1 MKYKNGEEFLNKLY
15 KEMYI
20 SNEVMHKADPSDTPE
35 EKIRKYISR
44 LEHAHE
50 LSKKSEHSLKT
61 LKKFYYDKYLI
72 KKLPESYINLQKKIA
87 REEGYGDI
95 YVSDE
100 TKEKML
106 NQVREDQKSTLDLW
120 IDYFISEDAMYP
132 TWFKVYA
139 FKGMLGLSTFDKE
152 KQEFGKRTD
161 KTTTPFID
169 LNMEA
174 LSKVYDILKSEVG
187 ENNLTDEEREILS
200 NGESFK
206 KLYTYY
212 LINLDSKI
220 MNNDETEGIWI
231 KYDMGSDYMPLWES
245 LQGKNTGWCTAGKET
260 AKTQLSGGD
269 FYVYYTK
276 DENGEYKNP
285 RIAIRMNGENE
296 IGEIRGTSKNQN
308 LEPNMEPILNKKLEE
323 FTDKDKYK
331 KKVHDMKRLTLIEE
345 KQKNNQELT
354 LDDLKFLYEVD
365 SRIEGFGYQKDPRIK
380 EIISKRDKRK
390 DIVFAYG
397 VNEDEIAFSK
407 EEWEENKDRIK
418 VYYGNLDLSNLTS
431 DEGLVLPDI
440 INGSLDLRGL
450 TTAKGLVLPDTINGD
465 LDLRGLTSVKNVK
478 LPTAVNG
485 NLNLGNL
492 TSVEGLILPTTVNG
506 NLDLPRL
513 TNAEGLVLP
522 DTINGYIDLRN
533 LTSAKGLVLPNTLNG
548 DLYLTSLKSA
558 EGLKFPNT
566 INGFLDLGSLTS
578 AKNVKFPNTINGFL
592 DLGSLT
598 SAKGLELPNI
608 ITEYLD
614 LGSLTSAE
622 GLVLPNTIN
631 EHLNLRNLT
640 SAKGLVLPNT
650 INGSLDLSSLTSAE
664 GLALPDTI
672 NGYLDLSSLT
682 SAEGLVLPNTI
693 GGSLSLSGL
702 TSAKGLVLPD
712 IINGSLYLTSLT
724 SAEGLVL
731 PDTINEGLDLGSLTS
746 AKGLVLPDTI
756 NGNLDLGSL
765 TSAEGLV
772 LPDTINGDLDLRG
785 LTSAKG
791 LVLPDTINGNLDLRG
806 LTSAKGL
813 VLPDTISG
821 SLHLTSLTS
830 AKGLRL
836 SNIIYGGLYLEGL
849 TSVEGLVL
857 PISLFGRVHSKI
869 TIPETC
875 FIPDEEYYKYI
886 NEEKNSYD
894 NCSVKKYKMML

>member
-15 KEMYI
+15 REMYI
-20 SNEVMHKADPSDTPE
+20 SNEVMHKASPSDAPE

-50 LSKKSEHSLKT
+50 LSKKSEHSLEL

-72 KKLPESYINLQKKIA
+72 KKLPESYINLQNKIA
-87 REEGYGDI
+87 REKGYGDI

-100 TKEKML
+100 TKENKL

-139 FKGMLGLSTFDKE
+139 FKGMIGLSTFDKK

-260 AKTQLSGGD
+260 AKTQLNGGD

-276 DENGEYKNP
+276 DENNEYKNP
-285 RIAIRMNGENE
+285 RIAIRMDGTNK
-296 IGEIRGTSKNQN
+296 IGEVRGTSKNQN
-308 LEPNMEPILNKKLEE
+308 LESNMEPILDKKLEE
-323 FTDKDKYK
+323 FPDRYKYK
-331 KKVHDMKRLTLIEE
+331 KKVHDMKLLTLIEE
-345 KQKNNQELT
+345 KHKNNQELT
-354 LDDLKFLYEVD
+354 LDDLNFLYEVD
-365 SRIEGFGYQKDPRIK
+365 SEIEGFGYEKDPRIE

-390 DIVFAYG
+390 NFAFAYG
-397 VNEDEIAFSK
+397 VNEDEIAFSQ

-418 VYYGNLDLSNLTS
+418 VYYGVLNLNSLTS
-431 DEGLVLPDI
+431 AEGLVLPDI
-440 INGSLDLRGL
+440 INGSL
-450 TTAKGLVLPDTINGD
+450 
-465 LDLRGLTSVKNVK
+465 
-478 LPTAVNG
+478 
-485 NLNLGNL
+485 
-492 TSVEGLILPTTVNG
+492 
-506 NLDLPRL
+506 
-513 TNAEGLVLP
+513 
-522 DTINGYIDLRN
+522 
-533 LTSAKGLVLPNTLNG
+533 
-548 DLYLTSLKSA
+548 
-558 EGLKFPNT
+558 
-566 INGFLDLGSLTS
+566 
-578 AKNVKFPNTINGFL
+578 
-592 DLGSLT
+592 
-598 SAKGLELPNI
+598 
-608 ITEYLD
+608 YLD
-614 LGSLTSAE
+614 SLTSAE
-622 GLVLPNTIN
+622 GLVLPNT
-631 EHLNLRNLT
+631 
-640 SAKGLVLPNT
+640 V
-650 INGSLDLSSLTSAE
+650 NGD
-664 GLALPDTI
+664 
-672 NGYLDLSSLT
+672 LDLSSLT

-693 GGSLSLSGL
+693 NGDLYLSSLTSAKDLKFPDIINGYLDLSSL
-702 TSAKGLVLPD
+702 TSAKGLVLPNT
-712 IINGSLYLTSLT
+712 INGHLDLNSLT

-731 PDTINEGLDLGSLTS
+731 PNTINGSLYLGSLTS
-746 AKGLVLPDTI
+746 AEGLELPDTI
-756 NGNLDLGSL
+756 NGNLYLGSLTSAEGLELPNTIGGDLYLSSL

-772 LPDTINGDLDLRG
+772 LPNTVNGDLYL
-785 LTSAKG
+785 S
-791 LVLPDTINGNLDLRG
+791 
-806 LTSAKGL
+806 
-813 VLPDTISG
+813 
-821 SLHLTSLTS
+821 SLTS
-830 AKGLRL
+830 A
-836 SNIIYGGLYLEGL
+836 
-849 TSVEGLVL
+849 EGLVL
-857 PISLFGRVHSKI
+857 PNTLNGKLYLYSLTSAEGLILPISLFDRVHSNI

-875 FIPDEEYYKYI
+875 FIPDEEYYKYK

>member
-15 KEMYI
+15 REMYI
-20 SNEVMHKADPSDTPE
+20 SNEVMHKADPSDAPE

-50 LSKKSEHSLKT
+50 LSKKSEHSLEL

-72 KKLPESYINLQKKIA
+72 KELPESYINLQKKIA

-100 TKEKML
+100 TKENML

-152 KQEFGKRTD
+152 KQEFGKRTA
-161 KTTTPFID
+161 KTTAPFID

-174 LSKVYDILKSEVG
+174 LSKVYDILKSEIG

-206 KLYTYY
+206 KLYIYY

-260 AKTQLSGGD
+260 AKNQLMCGD

-285 RIAIRMNGENE
+285 RIAIRMDGENE

-323 FTDKDKYK
+323 FPDKDKYK
-331 KKVHDMKRLTLIEE
+331 KKVHDMKRLTLTEE

-397 VNEDEIAFSK
+397 VNEDEVAFSK

-431 DEGLVLPDI
+431 AEGLVLPDI
-440 INGSLDLRGL
+440 ING
-450 TTAKGLVLPDTINGD
+450 
-465 LDLRGLTSVKNVK
+465 
-478 LPTAVNG
+478 
-485 NLNLGNL
+485 
-492 TSVEGLILPTTVNG
+492 
-506 NLDLPRL
+506 NLDLS
-513 TNAEGLVLP
+513 N
-522 DTINGYIDLRN
+522 
-533 LTSAKGLVLPNTLNG
+533 
-548 DLYLTSLKSA
+548 
-558 EGLKFPNT
+558 
-566 INGFLDLGSLTS
+566 
-578 AKNVKFPNTINGFL
+578 
-592 DLGSLT
+592 
-598 SAKGLELPNI
+598 
-608 ITEYLD
+608 
-614 LGSLTSAE
+614 LTSAE

-631 EHLNLRNLT
+631 GDLYLNSLI
-640 SAKGLVLPNT
+640 SAEGLVLPNT
-650 INGSLDLSSLTSAE
+650 LNGDLDLRSLTSTE
-664 GLALPDTI
+664 GLVLPNTV
-672 NGYLDLSSLT
+672 NGDLDLRSLT
-682 SAEGLVLPNTI
+682 SAEGLVLPN
-693 GGSLSLSGL
+693 
-702 TSAKGLVLPD
+702 
-712 IINGSLYLTSLT
+712 IINGSLYLKSLI
-724 SAEGLVL
+724 SAEC
-731 PDTINEGLDLGSLTS
+731 
-746 AKGLVLPDTI
+746 
-756 NGNLDLGSL
+756 
-765 TSAEGLV
+765 
-772 LPDTINGDLDLRG
+772 
-785 LTSAKG
+785 
-791 LVLPDTINGNLDLRG
+791 
-806 LTSAKGL
+806 
-813 VLPDTISG
+813 
-821 SLHLTSLTS
+821 
-830 AKGLRL
+830 
-836 SNIIYGGLYLEGL
+836 
-849 TSVEGLVL
+849 LVL
-857 PISLFGRVHSKI
+857 PISLFDRVYSNI

>member
-1 MKYKNGEEFLNKLY
+1 MKYKSGEEFLNKLY
-15 KEMYI
+15 REMYI
-20 SNEVMHKADPSDTPE
+20 SNEVMHKADPSDAPE
-35 EKIRKYISR
+35 ERIRKYISR

-50 LSKKSEHSLKT
+50 LSKKSEHSLKI

-72 KKLPESYINLQKKIA
+72 KELPESYINLQNKIA

-100 TKEKML
+100 TIETML
-106 NQVREDQKSTLDLW
+106 NQVREDQKSILDLW
-120 IDYFISEDAMYP
+120 IDYFMSEDAMYP

-139 FKGMLGLSTFDKE
+139 FKGMIGLSTFDKE

-174 LSKVYDILKSEVG
+174 LSKVYDILKSEIG
-187 ENNLTDEEREILS
+187 EDNLTNEEREILS
-200 NGESFK
+200 NGEGFK

-231 KYDMGSDYMPLWES
+231 KYDMGSDYISLWES

-260 AKTQLSGGD
+260 AKTQLAGGD

-323 FTDKDKYK
+323 FPDKDKYK
-331 KKVHDMKRLTLIEE
+331 KKVHDMKRLTLTEE

-397 VNEDEIAFSK
+397 VNEDEVAFSK

-431 DEGLVLPDI
+431 AEGLVLPDI
-440 INGSLDLRGL
+440 INGSLDLS
-450 TTAKGLVLPDTINGD
+450 
-465 LDLRGLTSVKNVK
+465 GLTS
-478 LPTAVNG
+478 
-485 NLNLGNL
+485 
-492 TSVEGLILPTTVNG
+492 
-506 NLDLPRL
+506 
-513 TNAEGLVLP
+513 AEGLELP
-522 DTINGYIDLRN
+522 NTIGEDLYLN
-533 LTSAKGLVLPNTLNG
+533 SLTSAEGLVLPNTLNG
-548 DLYLTSLKSA
+548 NLYLH
-558 EGLKFPNT
+558 
-566 INGFLDLGSLTS
+566 
-578 AKNVKFPNTINGFL
+578 
-592 DLGSLT
+592 
-598 SAKGLELPNI
+598 
-608 ITEYLD
+608 
-614 LGSLTSAE
+614 SLTSAE

-631 EHLNLRNLT
+631 GDLYLR
-640 SAKGLVLPNT
+640 
-650 INGSLDLSSLTSAE
+650 
-664 GLALPDTI
+664 
-672 NGYLDLSSLT
+672 SLT

-693 GGSLSLSGL
+693 
-702 TSAKGLVLPD
+702 
-712 IINGSLYLTSLT
+712 NGDLYLNSLI

-731 PDTINEGLDLGSLTS
+731 PNTL
-746 AKGLVLPDTI
+746 
-756 NGNLDLGSL
+756 
-765 TSAEGLV
+765 
-772 LPDTINGDLDLRG
+772 NGDLDLRS
-785 LTSAKG
+785 LTSTEG
-791 LVLPDTINGNLDLRG
+791 LVLPNTVNGDLDLR
-806 LTSAKGL
+806 
-813 VLPDTISG
+813 
-821 SLHLTSLTS
+821 SLTS
-830 AKGLRL
+830 AECLELPNRITG
-836 SNIIYGGLYLEGL
+836 ILYLKSLISAEC
-849 TSVEGLVL
+849 LVL
-857 PISLFGRVHSKI
+857 PISLFDRVYSNI

>member
-1 MKYKNGEEFLNKLY
+1 MKYKSGEEFLNKLY
-15 KEMYI
+15 REMYI
-20 SNEVMHKADPSDTPE
+20 SNEVMHKADPSDAPE
-35 EKIRKYISR
+35 ERIRKYISR

-50 LSKKSEHSLKT
+50 LSKKSEHSLKI

-72 KKLPESYINLQKKIA
+72 KELPESYINLQNKIA

-100 TKEKML
+100 TIETML
-106 NQVREDQKSTLDLW
+106 NQVREDQKSILDLW
-120 IDYFISEDAMYP
+120 IDYFMSEDAMYP
-132 TWFKVYA
+132 IWFKVYA
-139 FKGMLGLSTFDKE
+139 FKGMIGLSTFDKE

-174 LSKVYDILKSEVG
+174 LSKVYDILKSEIG
-187 ENNLTDEEREILS
+187 EDNLTDEEREILS
-200 NGESFK
+200 NGEGFK

-212 LINLDSKI
+212 LTNLDSKI

-231 KYDMGSDYMPLWES
+231 KYDMGSDYISLWES

-260 AKTQLSGGD
+260 AKTQLAGGD

-323 FTDKDKYK
+323 FPDKDKYK

-431 DEGLVLPDI
+431 AEGLVLPDI
-440 INGSLDLRGL
+440 INGS
-450 TTAKGLVLPDTINGD
+450 

-522 DTINGYIDLRN
+522 NTINGYIDLRN

-548 DLYLTSLKSA
+548 DLYLTSLTSA

-578 AKNVKFPNTINGFL
+578 VKDVKFPNRINGFL

-622 GLVLPNTIN
+622 GLVLPNTI
-631 EHLNLRNLT
+631 
-640 SAKGLVLPNT
+640 
-650 INGSLDLSSLTSAE
+650 
-664 GLALPDTI
+664 
-672 NGYLDLSSLT
+672 
-682 SAEGLVLPNTI
+682 

-702 TSAKGLVLPD
+702 KSAKGLVLPD

-746 AKGLVLPDTI
+746 A
-756 NGNLDLGSL
+756 
-765 TSAEGLV
+765 EGLV
-772 LPDTINGDLDLRG
+772 LPNIIGGSLNLRN

-836 SNIIYGGLYLEGL
+836 SNIIYGDLYLEGL

-857 PISLFGRVHSKI
+857 PISLFNRVHSKI

>member
-20 SNEVMHKADPSDTPE
+20 SNEVMHKADPSDAPE

-50 LSKKSEHSLKT
+50 LSKKSEHSLKI

-72 KKLPESYINLQKKIA
+72 KKLPESYINLQNKIA

-100 TKEKML
+100 TIETML
-106 NQVREDQKSTLDLW
+106 NQVREDQKSILDLW
-120 IDYFISEDAMYP
+120 IDYFMSEDAMYP

-139 FKGMLGLSTFDKE
+139 FKGMIGLSTFDKE

-174 LSKVYDILKSEVG
+174 LSKVYDILKSEIG
-187 ENNLTDEEREILS
+187 EDNLTDEEREILS
-200 NGESFK
+200 NGEGFK

-212 LINLDSKI
+212 LTNLDSKI

-260 AKTQLSGGD
+260 AKTQLSGRD

-622 GLVLPNTIN
+622 GLVLPNTI
-631 EHLNLRNLT
+631 
-640 SAKGLVLPNT
+640 
-650 INGSLDLSSLTSAE
+650 
-664 GLALPDTI
+664 
-672 NGYLDLSSLT
+672 
-682 SAEGLVLPNTI
+682 

>member
-1 MKYKNGEEFLNKLY
+1 MKYKSGEEFLNKLY
-15 KEMYI
+15 REMYI
-20 SNEVMHKADPSDTPE
+20 SNEVMHKADPSDAPE
-35 EKIRKYISR
+35 ERIRKYISR

-50 LSKKSEHSLKT
+50 LSKKSEHSLKI

-72 KKLPESYINLQKKIA
+72 KELPESYINLQNKIA

-106 NQVREDQKSTLDLW
+106 NQVREDQKSILDLW
-120 IDYFISEDAMYP
+120 IDYFMSEDAMYP

-139 FKGMLGLSTFDKE
+139 FKGMIGLSTFDKE

-161 KTTTPFID
+161 KTTTSFID

-174 LSKVYDILKSEVG
+174 LSKVYDILKSEIG
-187 ENNLTDEEREILS
+187 EDNLTDEEREILS
-200 NGESFK
+200 NGEGFK

-212 LINLDSKI
+212 LTNLDSKI

-260 AKTQLSGGD
+260 AKTQLAGGD

-323 FTDKDKYK
+323 FPDKDKYK
-331 KKVHDMKRLTLIEE
+331 KKVHDMKRLTLTEE

-397 VNEDEIAFSK
+397 VNEDEVAFSK

-431 DEGLVLPDI
+431 AEGLVLPDI

-450 TTAKGLVLPDTINGD
+450 TSAKGLVLPDTINGD
-465 LDLRGLTSVKNVK
+465 LNLSGLKSVKNVK
-478 LPTAVNG
+478 
-485 NLNLGNL
+485 
-492 TSVEGLILPTTVNG
+492 LPTTVNG
-506 NLDLPRL
+506 NLDLHRL
-513 TNAEGLVLP
+513 TSAEGLVLP

-533 LTSAKGLVLPNTLNG
+533 LTSAKGLVLSNTLNG
-548 DLYLTSLKSA
+548 DLYLTSLTSA
-558 EGLKFPNT
+558 EGLVLPDTINGILDLSSLTSAEGLELPNIITGYLDLGSLTSAKGLKFPNT

-578 AKNVKFPNTINGFL
+578 AKDVKFPSTING
-592 DLGSLT
+592 
-598 SAKGLELPNI
+598 
-608 ITEYLD
+608 YLD
-614 LGSLTSAE
+614 LGSLTS
-622 GLVLPNTIN
+622 V
-631 EHLNLRNLT
+631 
-640 SAKGLVLPNT
+640 KGLVLPNIIT
-650 INGSLDLSSLTSAE
+650 GYLDLGSLTSAE

-672 NGYLDLSSLT
+672 TGFLDL
-682 SAEGLVLPNTI
+682 
-693 GGSLSLSGL
+693 GSLK
-702 TSAKGLVLPD
+702 SAKGLVLPD
-712 IINGSLYLTSLT
+712 TISGSLYLKSLT

-731 PDTINEGLDLGSLTS
+731 PDTIS
-746 AKGLVLPDTI
+746 
-756 NGNLDLGSL
+756 
-765 TSAEGLV
+765 
-772 LPDTINGDLDLRG
+772 GDLDLRG
-785 LTSAKG
+785 LTS
-791 LVLPDTINGNLDLRG
+791 VE
-806 LTSAKGL
+806 GL

-830 AKGLRL
+830 A
-836 SNIIYGGLYLEGL
+836 
-849 TSVEGLVL
+849 EGLVL

>member
-1 MKYKNGEEFLNKLY
+1 MKYKSGEEFLNKLY
-15 KEMYI
+15 REMYI
-20 SNEVMHKADPSDTPE
+20 SNEVMHKADPSDAPE
-35 EKIRKYISR
+35 ERIRKYISR

-50 LSKKSEHSLKT
+50 LSKKSEHSLKI

-72 KKLPESYINLQKKIA
+72 KELPESYINLQNKIA

-106 NQVREDQKSTLDLW
+106 NQVREDQKSILDLW
-120 IDYFISEDAMYP
+120 IDYFMSEDAMYP

-139 FKGMLGLSTFDKE
+139 FKGMIGLSTFDKE

-161 KTTTPFID
+161 KTTTSFID

-174 LSKVYDILKSEVG
+174 LSKVYDILKSEIG
-187 ENNLTDEEREILS
+187 EDNLTDEEREILS
-200 NGESFK
+200 NGEGFK

-212 LINLDSKI
+212 LTNLDSKI

-260 AKTQLSGGD
+260 AKTQLAGGD

-323 FTDKDKYK
+323 FPDKDKYK
-331 KKVHDMKRLTLIEE
+331 KKVHDMKRLTLTEE

-397 VNEDEIAFSK
+397 VNEDEVAFSK

-431 DEGLVLPDI
+431 AEGLVLPDI

-450 TTAKGLVLPDTINGD
+450 TSAKGLVLPDTINGD
-465 LDLRGLTSVKNVK
+465 LNLSGLKSVKNVK
-478 LPTAVNG
+478 
-485 NLNLGNL
+485 
-492 TSVEGLILPTTVNG
+492 LPTTVNG
-506 NLDLPRL
+506 NLDLHRL
-513 TNAEGLVLP
+513 TSAEGLVLP

-533 LTSAKGLVLPNTLNG
+533 LTSAKGLVLSNTLNG
-548 DLYLTSLKSA
+548 DLYLTSLTSA
-558 EGLKFPNT
+558 EGLVLPDTINGILDLSSLTSAEGLELPNIITGYLDLGSLTSAKGLKFPNT

-578 AKNVKFPNTINGFL
+578 AKDVKFP
-592 DLGSLT
+592 S
-598 SAKGLELPNI
+598 
-608 ITEYLD
+608 
-614 LGSLTSAE
+614 
-622 GLVLPNTIN
+622 
-631 EHLNLRNLT
+631 
-640 SAKGLVLPNT
+640 
-650 INGSLDLSSLTSAE
+650 
-664 GLALPDTI
+664 TI
-672 NGYLDLSSLT
+672 NGYLDLSSLA
-682 SAEGLVLPNTI
+682 SAEGLKLPGT
-693 GGSLSLSGL
+693 
-702 TSAKGLVLPD
+702 
-712 IINGSLYLTSLT
+712 INGSLDLRSLT
-724 SAEGLVL
+724 SVK
-731 PDTINEGLDLGSLTS
+731 N
-746 AKGLVLPDTI
+746 
-756 NGNLDLGSL
+756 
-765 TSAEGLV
+765 
-772 LPDTINGDLDLRG
+772 
-785 LTSAKG
+785 
-791 LVLPDTINGNLDLRG
+791 
-806 LTSAKGL
+806 
-813 VLPDTISG
+813 
-821 SLHLTSLTS
+821 
-830 AKGLRL
+830 
-836 SNIIYGGLYLEGL
+836 
-849 TSVEGLVL
+849 LVL
-857 PISLFGRVHSKI
+857 PISLFGKVLSNI

-886 NEEKNSYD
+886 NEDKNNEKI
-894 NCSVKKYKMML
+894 KKFVL

>member
-15 KEMYI
+15 REMYI
-20 SNEVMHKADPSDTPE
+20 SNEVMHKADPSDAPE

-50 LSKKSEHSLKT
+50 LSKKSEHSLEL

-72 KKLPESYINLQKKIA
+72 KELPESYINLQKKIA

-100 TKEKML
+100 TKENML

-174 LSKVYDILKSEVG
+174 LSKVYDILKSEIG

-206 KLYTYY
+206 KLYIYY

-260 AKTQLSGGD
+260 AKNQLMCGD

-285 RIAIRMNGENE
+285 RIAIRMDGENE

-323 FTDKDKYK
+323 FPDKDKYK
-331 KKVHDMKRLTLIEE
+331 KKVHDMKRLTLTEE

-397 VNEDEIAFSK
+397 VNEDEVAFSK

-431 DEGLVLPDI
+431 AEGLVLPDI
-440 INGSLDLRGL
+440 ING
-450 TTAKGLVLPDTINGD
+450 
-465 LDLRGLTSVKNVK
+465 
-478 LPTAVNG
+478 
-485 NLNLGNL
+485 
-492 TSVEGLILPTTVNG
+492 
-506 NLDLPRL
+506 NLDLS
-513 TNAEGLVLP
+513 N
-522 DTINGYIDLRN
+522 
-533 LTSAKGLVLPNTLNG
+533 
-548 DLYLTSLKSA
+548 
-558 EGLKFPNT
+558 
-566 INGFLDLGSLTS
+566 
-578 AKNVKFPNTINGFL
+578 
-592 DLGSLT
+592 
-598 SAKGLELPNI
+598 
-608 ITEYLD
+608 
-614 LGSLTSAE
+614 LTSAE

-631 EHLNLRNLT
+631 GDLYLNSLI
-640 SAKGLVLPNT
+640 SAEGLVLPNT
-650 INGSLDLSSLTSAE
+650 LNGDLDLRSLTSTE
-664 GLALPDTI
+664 GLVLPNTV
-672 NGYLDLSSLT
+672 NGDLDLRSLT
-682 SAEGLVLPNTI
+682 SAEGLVLPN
-693 GGSLSLSGL
+693 
-702 TSAKGLVLPD
+702 
-712 IINGSLYLTSLT
+712 IINGSLYLNSLI

-731 PDTINEGLDLGSLTS
+731 QNIINGSLYL
-746 AKGLVLPDTI
+746 K
-756 NGNLDLGSL
+756 SL
-765 TSAEGLV
+765 ISAEC
-772 LPDTINGDLDLRG
+772 
-785 LTSAKG
+785 
-791 LVLPDTINGNLDLRG
+791 
-806 LTSAKGL
+806 
-813 VLPDTISG
+813 
-821 SLHLTSLTS
+821 
-830 AKGLRL
+830 
-836 SNIIYGGLYLEGL
+836 
-849 TSVEGLVL
+849 LVL
-857 PISLFGRVHSKI
+857 PISLFDRVYSNI